1 MIVVLCLLLV
11 IHHLRAGA
19 EDLGVTPRWLNRE
32 SSSVDGAACSTV
44 PHSTS
49 IVGLQY
55 GSVVVGGSEIVV
67 LHVDCTEVGTESAV
81 VVGR

>member
-11 IHHLRAGA
+11 IQHLRAGT
-19 EDLGVTPRWLNRE
+19 EDLSVTPRWLNRK
-32 SSSVDGAACSTV
+32 SSSINGAACSTV

-49 IVGLQY
+49 IIRLQY

-67 LHVDCTEVGTESAV
+67 LHVDSTEMGTESAV